1 MRMRAWAN
9 TQAERVVFS
18 SAKRFVIPSEVACQ
32 AVALCEGWSNP
43 APLPIVTQRNP
54 PTVLRA
60 AQEDTGYDFWA
71 V

>member
-1 MRMRAWAN
+1 MRRLE
-9 TQAERVVFS
+9 QSRS
-18 SAKRFVIPSEVACQ
+18 
-32 AVALCEGWSNP
+32 
-43 APLPIVTQRNP
+43 VTDREQTDS

>member
-1 MRMRAWAN
+1 MRTLEQSR
-9 TQAERVVFS
+9 S
-18 SAKRFVIPSEVACQ
+18 
-32 AVALCEGWSNP
+32 
-43 APLPIVTQRNP
+43 VTNRDTTNP